1 MNQEKSAQ
9 SEDRYVYVKDHDG
22 TEYVCRRS
30 DLKRPDQLTD
40 EEKDKC
46 MIPPGDA

>member
-1 MNQEKSAQ
+1 MKQEKSVK
-9 SEDRYVYVKDHDG
+9 SEDRYVYVKGQDG
-22 TEYVCRRS
+22 TEYVCRLS

-40 EEKDKC
+40 EEKEKC

>member
-1 MNQEKSAQ
+1 MNEQKETKAQE
-9 SEDRYVYVKDHDG
+9 RYVYVKDREG
-22 TEYVCRRS
+22 TEYVCRLS

-40 EEKDKC
+40 EEKEKC